1 MTAEERAR
9 QLLIALR
16 RQLLFCS
23 TLTTADFDRVAEVI
37 RDAERAAYRRAAARL
52 EEMLGPAIKQAVEA
66 GIRDAAVAIRELAE
80 RREPESSHPS
90 ECDERNA

>member
-66 GIRDAAVAIRELAE
+66 GIRDAAVAIRELSE

-90 ECDERNA
+90 EGDT

>member
-52 EEMLGPAIKQAVEA
+52 EEMLGPTIKQAVEA
-66 GIRDAAVAIRELAE
+66 GIRDAAVAIRELSE

-90 ECDERNA
+90 EGDT

>member
-66 GIRDAAVAIRELAE
+66 GIHDAAVAIRELAE

-90 ECDERNA
+90 EGDT